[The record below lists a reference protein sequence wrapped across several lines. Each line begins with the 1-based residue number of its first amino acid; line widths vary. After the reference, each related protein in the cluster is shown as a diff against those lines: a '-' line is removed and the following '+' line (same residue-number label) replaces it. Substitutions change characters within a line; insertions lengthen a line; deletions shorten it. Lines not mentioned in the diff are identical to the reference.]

1 MDFLIRKKTEER
13 SRRERERERKRC
25 SSVYELIGYQL
36 IFIWREE
43 EGKG

>member
-1 MDFLIRKKTEER
+1 MDFLIRKKQRKEAGG
-13 SRRERERERKRC
+13 RERERKRC